1 MKKLVFFGLVFF
13 IGATTMVQA
22 QSKYKKPG
30 GKPATTAP
38 ATVAPAPA
46 ANTTNTAVK
55 PRTKS
60 AYITNNVSGAISPD
74 TTRPGAGSGTVT
86 SALPSSAAVTVR
98 YDTTIPGG
106 FDTKQEVSLRSNY
119 AVERQLVKDR
129 KPLEY
134 DYIREDDQVWSQF
147 VWEEI
152 DGREKMNQGFVYPG
166 KDDNGDQRFFS
177 ILLNAIKYDSVVA
190 FSPDNDLFRTPLT
203 SDQVANLTAGTLD
216 SVDVPDPVSGAI
228 EKVITRKP
236 RFSPDSVY
244 TFRIKEQWIFDK
256 EASKMTCRII
266 GIAPIAKQVVAN
278 KSQPR
283 TLFWIYYPDLRK
295 TLVKYEVYNPKNY
308 AGRMSWEELFESR
321 YFTSY
326 VIKSTIN
333 NPGDKY
339 LNGLIKDPLLRL
351 LEGQNIKEKIFNY
364 EQDLWAY

>member
-1 MKKLVFFGLVFF
+1 MRKLIIFGLVFF
-13 IGATTMVQA
+13 VGLHAMVHA
-22 QSKYKKPG
+22 QSKYKTGTTKN
-30 GKPATTAP
+30 ATTPAP
-38 ATVAPAPA
+38 ATNP
-46 ANTTNTAVK
+46 TT
-55 PRTKS
+55 RTKS
-60 AYITNNVSGAISPD
+60 AYLNNTAGSVSPD
-74 TTRPGAGSGTVT
+74 TSRPNASPVVNTPAPVNN
-86 SALPSSAAVTVR
+86 SAVTVR
-98 YDTTIPGG
+98 FDTTIVGG

-119 AVERQLVKDR
+119 AVDRQLTKDR

-152 DGREKMNQGFVYPG
+152 DGHEKMNQGFMYPG
-166 KDDNGDQRFFS
+166 RDDNGDQRFFS

-190 FSPDNDLFRTPLT
+190 FSPDNDLFKTPLT
-203 SDQVANLTAGTLD
+203 SDQIANLTAGTLD
-216 SVDVPDPVSGAI
+216 TVDVADPVSGAI

-256 EASKMTCRII
+256 ESSKMTCRII
-266 GIAPIAKQVVAN
+266 GIAPIAKQVVAG

-295 TLVKYEVYNPKNY
+295 SLVKYEVYNPKNY

-321 YFTSY
+321 YFSSY

-339 LNGLIKDPLLRL
+339 LNALIKDPLMRL